1 MIKSPAQIAYVG
13 RSKEFLPN
21 NAESLWPV
29 PEDLLGAEE
38 TGVKQLGLLS
48 RGRQK
53 TSFAYW
59 SSPRATL
66 GGLCAVTKS
75 DW

>member
-1 MIKSPAQIAYVG
+1 MTQDLLALVNTPCKVMIKSPAQIAYVG

-53 TSFAYW
+53 TSFAY
-59 SSPRATL
+59 
-66 GGLCAVTKS
+66 
-75 DW
+75 